1 MFKQHTCGNTTYWYD
16 PLQLEEAVTDAFDLN
31 FWRSQGAILGSA
43 QGRGTTWF
51 VAGKQREYAIRHYY
65 RGGMLG
71 NFVRDHY
78 FYTGINNTRSCAE
91 LTILRK
97 LKNSGVN
104 VPAAIAA
111 KVVRYGCFYKA
122 EIITEKISCST
133 ALVDLLVD
141 QTLST
146 QIYYQVGAEIKKMH
160 NAGVNHTDLN
170 CHNIL
175 LQKGQ
180 TVWII
185 DFDKCY
191 TQKGDKWKASNLDR
205 LHRSFS
211 KERVK
216 KKIKFD
222 DKDWESLIEGYEA

>member
-1 MFKQHTCGNTTYWYD
+1 MVCCWSTRGVRNS
-16 PLQLEEAVTDAFDLN
+16 PLLSRRNAWQFRARPLSLH
-31 FWRSQGAILGSA
+31 WL
-43 QGRGTTWF
+43 
-51 VAGKQREYAIRHYY
+51 
-65 RGGMLG
+65 
-71 NFVRDHY
+71 
-78 FYTGINNTRSCAE
+78 NNTRSYAE
-91 LTILRK
+91 LTILRD

-111 KVVRYGCFYKA
+111 KMVRYGCIYQA
-122 EIITEKISCST
+122 EIITEKISCSI

-141 QTLST
+141 QTLSA
-146 QIYYQVGAEIKKMH
+146 QIYYQIGAEIKKMH
-160 NAGVNHTDLN
+160 DAGVNHTDLN

-175 LQKGQ
+175 LQKRQ

-205 LHRSFS
+205 LRRSFS

-216 KKIKFD
+216 RKIKFD
-222 DKDWESLIEGYEA
+222 DNDWESLIEAMKPSICLHFEIVPDVTV